1 MLVWG
6 GQTRQKFSEIGT
18 SKFSSLFLLFTRWKT
33 AAKCRATVNEGQGER
48 WERGGDEQ
56 RMIMILLCSLFTT
69 RGAQNLCGKRFN
81 FSSSCSSTT
90 SFVGSFHICH
100 YVFIKLRK
108 NWTQTETDP
117 ILAECRESRFLKKE
131 REWVNKRSNGINLL
145 FLSSLTLSLYFSV
158 FFIFALSYCIISFSN
173 AQFAIE
179 IRTVF
184 QNKLANGF
192 SSMTQWGILAEI
204 IAQIFL
210 ILRAMTSVKYFKRQS
225 SFA

>member
-1 MLVWG
+1 MLLTAETTIYRVAICPASSSNLSCKPRGEGGVNMLVWG

-90 SFVGSFHICH
+90 SFVGFFPHLP
-100 YVFIKLRK
+100 LR
-108 NWTQTETDP
+108 
-117 ILAECRESRFLKKE
+117 IH
-131 REWVNKRSNGINLL
+131 
-145 FLSSLTLSLYFSV
+145 
-158 FFIFALSYCIISFSN
+158 
-173 AQFAIE
+173 
-179 IRTVF
+179 
-184 QNKLANGF
+184 
-192 SSMTQWGILAEI
+192 
-204 IAQIFL
+204 
-210 ILRAMTSVKYFKRQS
+210 
-225 SFA
+225 